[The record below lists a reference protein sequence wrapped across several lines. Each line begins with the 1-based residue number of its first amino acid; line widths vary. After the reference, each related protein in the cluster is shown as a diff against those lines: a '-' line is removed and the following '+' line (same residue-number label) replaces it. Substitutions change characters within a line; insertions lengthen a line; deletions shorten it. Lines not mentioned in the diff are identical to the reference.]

1 MRKLQA
7 ALQELT
13 ECRKLLDGALA
24 DGVATGVATGAI
36 VVLFAMPFT
45 IFRQS
50 IEAFI
55 GRTMTIVIGV

>member
-7 ALQELT
+7 ALQELS
-13 ECRKLLDGALA
+13 ECRKLLDACA
-24 DGVATGVATGAI
+24 QRDGVATGVATGAI

-50 IEAFI
+50 IEALY
-55 GRTMTIVIGV
+55 RTNH